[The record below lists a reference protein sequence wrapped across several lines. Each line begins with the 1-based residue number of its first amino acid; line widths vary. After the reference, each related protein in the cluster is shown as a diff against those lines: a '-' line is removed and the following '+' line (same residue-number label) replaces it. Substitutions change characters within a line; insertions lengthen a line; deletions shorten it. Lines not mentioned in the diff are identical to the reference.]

1 MRHSNGPMARLRT
14 ALAAL
19 TALALALA
27 ASGSAAA
34 QPADVFFK
42 GKTINLYIGFAA
54 GGTYD
59 YYSRL
64 FARFVGKHIP
74 GHPTVVAQNM
84 PGAGSF
90 QAANFLYAVAPKD
103 GTALGMITQV
113 AAIEEALRSPG
124 VQYKSAEFNW
134 IGRMSGTVE
143 VHFTWK
149 TSKAKTIEDATRY
162 EIPLAGTG
170 PGSPSEGYPKL
181 LNALAGT
188 RFKVISGYPGSTQG
202 MVAMERG
209 EVDGAFT
216 SWQTLNRTK
225 QDWLRNGDINLLV
238 QYVPQRHPDLAAVPT
253 ALEVVKTAEAR
264 DVMTFFVSG
273 AQVGRSIVAPP
284 GVPAD
289 RIKALRAAFD
299 AMLADPELQA
309 EIEKSGLE
317 FVPAG
322 GEALQKIVAASAN
335 ASPEIVAKTQ
345 AILRGK

>member
-19 TALALALA
+19 TALALA

-34 QPADVFFK
+34 QPAETFFK

-162 EIPLAGTG
+162 EIPLAGT
-170 PGSPSEGYPKL
+170 
-181 LNALAGT
+181 

-264 DVMTFFVSG
+264 DIMTFFVSG

-345 AILRGK
+345 GILRGK

>member
-1 MRHSNGPMARLRT
+1 MPRRAGIAV
-14 ALAAL
+14 AIAAL
-19 TALALALA
+19 VA
-27 ASGSAAA
+27 AAPAGA
-34 QPADVFFK
+34 QPAEPFFK
-42 GKTINLYIGFAA
+42 GRTINLYIGFAP

-64 FARFVGKHIP
+64 FARFIGRHIP
-74 GHPTVVAQNM
+74 GNPTVIAQNM

-103 GTALGMITQV
+103 GTALGMITQA
-113 AAIEEALRSPG
+113 AAIEETLHAPG
-124 VQYKSAEFNW
+124 VQYRSAEFNW
-134 IGRMSGTVE
+134 IGRMSAIVE

-149 TSKAKTIEDATRY
+149 TSKARTLEDATRS

-209 EVDGAFT
+209 EVDGALS
-216 SWQTLNRTK
+216 SWNTLNRTRA
-225 QDWLRNGDINLLV
+225 DWLRNHDVNLLV
-238 QYVPQRHPDLAAVPT
+238 QYVPERHPSLTGIPT
-253 ALEVVKTAEAR
+253 ALEAAR
-264 DVMTFFVSG
+264 TPEGRAIMGFFISS

-289 RIKALRAAFD
+289 RVRELRAAFD
-299 AMLADPELQA
+299 AMLDDPELKA
-309 EIEKSGLE
+309 EIDKTGLE
-317 FVPAG
+317 FAPGSGAD
-322 GEALQKIVAASAN
+322 LQKIIQETATVSR
-335 ASPEIVAKTQ
+335 EIVDKTQ
-345 AILRGK
+345 AILRAK